1 MAAGL
6 YARMTANG
14 KTITEV
20 QYWSATLC
28 LYSLGYPLS
37 SALSYGML
45 SKIMGPADQ
54 GAMIGWQQVAGSVA
68 RITGPIW
75 AGEMFSVRAKK
86 EKVDFFLIKKTF
98 FFFLHAG
105 RRLWF
110 CALLCCWIAVIVC
123 CSPCPCNMETLGSPS
138 RRPGRD

>member
-86 EKVDFFLIKKTF
+86 EKVDFF
-98 FFFLHAG
+98 
-105 RRLWF
+105 
-110 CALLCCWIAVIVC
+110 
-123 CSPCPCNMETLGSPS
+123 
-138 RRPGRD
+138 